1 MFDTITITEDE
12 SRKIDA
18 VVEAL
23 TQNDRN
29 YDLLKLA
36 EECTELS
43 EVCIK
48 KITKEGGVKEPADGL
63 LIEEMGDVLL
73 RLITVS
79 DRFDPDGTLV
89 PTRIKEKFLHLFERI
104 EKYKGRL

>member
-1 MFDTITITEDE
+1 MFDTITVTEDE

-48 KITKEGGVKEPADGL
+48 KISKEGYKREPVDQL

-73 RLITVS
+73 RLVTVS
-79 DRFDPDGTLV
+79 DRFDPDGTKV
-89 PTRIKEKFLHLFERI
+89 PERIKAKFLELFEYI
-104 EKYKGRL
+104 EEYKGRL